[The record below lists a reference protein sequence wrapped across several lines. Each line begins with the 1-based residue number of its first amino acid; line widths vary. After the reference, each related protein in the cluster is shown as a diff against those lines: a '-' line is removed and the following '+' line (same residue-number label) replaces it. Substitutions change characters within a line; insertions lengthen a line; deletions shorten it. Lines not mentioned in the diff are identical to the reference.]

1 MGTRI
6 HGQPLSG
13 VPVFTLLIKVLDY
26 FVRLGIDQERAS
38 ELHHNY
44 YVQYGLALRG
54 LTRHHDVGSEI
65 QMLGRYQDP
74 KIFHLK
80 IL

>member
-6 HGQPLSG
+6 HGQPLSD
-13 VPVFTLLIKVLDY
+13 VAAFKFLIRAVDY
-26 FVRLGIDQERAS
+26 FVRLGIDHEKAS

-65 QMLGRYQDP
+65 QNARPMP
-74 KIFHLK
+74 KS
-80 IL
+80 

>member
-6 HGQPLSG
+6 HGQLLSD
-13 VPVFTLLIKVLDY
+13 VPAFKILIKVVDY
-26 FVRLGIDQERAS
+26 FVHIGIDHEKAS

-65 QMLGRYQDP
+65 QNARLMPRS
-74 KIFHLK
+74 
-80 IL
+80 

>member
-6 HGQPLSG
+6 HGQPLSD
-13 VPVFTLLIKVLDY
+13 VLAFKFLIKVVDY
-26 FVRLGIDQERAS
+26 FVHLGIGHEEAS

-54 LTRHHDVGSEI
+54 LTLHHDVGSKI
-65 QMLGRYQDP
+65 QMLY
-74 KIFHLK
+74 
-80 IL
+80 

>member
-6 HGQPLSG
+6 HGQPLSD
-13 VPVFTLLIKVLDY
+13 VPAFQFLIKVVDY
-26 FVRLGIDQERAS
+26 FVHIGIDHEKAS

-54 LTRHHDVGSEI
+54 LTRHHHVGSKI
-65 QMLGRYQDP
+65 QNARLIPR
-74 KIFHLK
+74 F
-80 IL
+80 

>member
-6 HGQPLSG
+6 RGQPLSD
-13 VPVFTLLIKVLDY
+13 VPAFNFLIKVLDY
-26 FVRLGIDQERAS
+26 FVHIGIDPEKAS
-38 ELHHNY
+38 ELHYSY

-65 QMLGRYQDP
+65 QNAPLIPRS
-74 KIFHLK
+74 
-80 IL
+80 

>member
-6 HGQPLSG
+6 HGQPLSD
-13 VPVFTLLIKVLDY
+13 VPVFKLLTKAVDY
-26 FVRLGIDQERAS
+26 FVHIGIGHEKAS

-44 YVQYGLALRG
+44 YVKYGLALRG

-65 QMLGRYQDP
+65 QNSRLISRS
-74 KIFHLK
+74 
-80 IL
+80 